1 MKHLSVLV
9 IALFLSS
16 AVWASQTL
24 VVEGVI
30 QARAGKPV
38 IRLGNKDIILKPH
51 DQHVARDL
59 NRLRIGD
66 FLSGYGIYDS
76 TRNTL
81 DLQTIETV
89 GLKNLLG
96 RWQTHDGQVFD
107 FRTFSQLLHYSS
119 LINEWVNYAK
129 TLLQTTTPAKSR
141 ELSYTLAPDSAKDR
155 WAIFVADQQS
165 LLIGYVQFSAK
176 GMLLTLIN
184 PNSGRVIQKFVL
196 RPMYNR

>member
-16 AVWASQTL
+16 AVMASQTM

-38 IRLGNKDIILKPH
+38 IIMGSKGIILRPH

-59 NRLRIGD
+59 NRLRPGD
-66 FLSGYGIYDS
+66 FLSGYGVYDS
-76 TRNTL
+76 VQNTL

-89 GLKNLLG
+89 GLKHLLG
-96 RWQTHDGQVFD
+96 RWQTHDGQIFD
-107 FRTFSQLLHYSS
+107 FHTFNQLLHYTSMIS
-119 LINEWVNYAK
+119 EWVNYAK
-129 TLLQTTTPAKSR
+129 TFLQTTTPSKSR
-141 ELSYTLAPDSAKDR
+141 ELSYTLAPDSAKNR
-155 WAIFVADQQS
+155 WAIFVADQQA
-165 LLIGYVQFSAK
+165 LLIGYVQFSPN

-196 RPMYNR
+196 RPMYNK

>member
-9 IALFLSS
+9 IALFLST
-16 AVWASQTL
+16 AVFASQTL

-30 QARAGKPV
+30 EARAGKPV
-38 IRLGNKDIILKPH
+38 IRFASKQIILHPH

-59 NRLRIGD
+59 NRLRPGD
-66 FLSGYGIYDS
+66 FLSGYGVYDS
-76 TRNTL
+76 AKNTL

-107 FRTFSQLLHYSS
+107 FRTFDRLLHYSS

-129 TLLQTTTPAKSR
+129 SYLQTTTTSKSR
-141 ELSYTLAPDSAKDR
+141 ELSYTLAPDSAKNR
-155 WAIFVADQQS
+155 WAIFVADQQA
-165 LLIGYVQFSAK
+165 LLIGYVQFSSR

-196 RPMYNR
+196 RPMYNK